1 MSVIPLG
8 VALGWGLLLAVPTV
22 GLAWLAIRG
31 WQRIG
36 RQHLATLLAGGISNA
51 AFVGGALTVM
61 SIAAG
66 SVWGIYWGV
75 TAALLAA
82 LAALVTPAVT
92 VGVGLIRLALA
103 ERHELFAAWDE
114 AEELT
119 TLYDAPVLTTSHP
132 PRPPVE
138 QPIDAPTHSRSAP
151 ESHPA
156 HATRASKDTRRL
168 RVDTLTIPTAAFHAA
183 WSAEELQRAWPE
195 DVAKPPVEAEVE
207 SAPRDRIWD
216 FRGEAEI

>member
-1 MSVIPLG
+1 MSAIPLG
-8 VALGWGLLLAVPTV
+8 LALGWGLLLAVPAV
-22 GLAWLAIRG
+22 VLSWLAIRG

-82 LAALVTPAVT
+82 LAALVTPVFT
-92 VGVGLIRLALA
+92 VGLGLVRLSLA
-103 ERHELFAAWDE
+103 ERHELFASWDD

-119 TLYDAPVLTTSHP
+119 TLYDAPVLA
-132 PRPPVE
+132 
-138 QPIDAPTHSRSAP
+138 APAP
-151 ESHPA
+151 QDPS
-156 HATRASKDTRRL
+156 DL
-168 RVDTLTIPTAAFHAA
+168 RVDTLTIPTAEFPAA
-183 WSAEELQRAWPE
+183 WSAEQLQRAWPE
-195 DVAKPPVEAEVE
+195 DVAKPGVEAEGE
-207 SAPRDRIWD
+207 AAARDRIWD